1 MTKKDLIK
9 KVAQLES
16 VNDHLITELSYI
28 DHLMRSVGFSG
39 GLETVKLTA
48 QELFEAEKDLLDFS
62 GQNEMV
68 GGGKPAI
75 SAGHPCDGCTRAL
88 SEMFKFQI
96 RKRFVRSLG

>member
-48 QELFEAEKDLLDFS
+48 KELFEAEKDLLDFS
-62 GQNEMV
+62 G
-68 GGGKPAI
+68 
-75 SAGHPCDGCTRAL
+75 
-88 SEMFKFQI
+88 
-96 RKRFVRSLG
+96 